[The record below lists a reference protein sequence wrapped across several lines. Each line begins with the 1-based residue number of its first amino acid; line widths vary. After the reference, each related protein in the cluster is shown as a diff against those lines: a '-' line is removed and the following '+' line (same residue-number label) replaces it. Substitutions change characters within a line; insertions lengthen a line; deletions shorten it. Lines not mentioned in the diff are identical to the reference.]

1 MACKYYLST
10 KIAVI
15 LRYGKGVAM
24 KLDAVLKLKELKDFF
39 DENQITVK
47 KDRIGFSG

>member
-1 MACKYYLST
+1 MRLACGHSLST
-10 KIAVI
+10 KFAVI

-47 KDRIGFSG
+47 KDRM